1 MFCFA
6 RLILHPP
13 FANLCPKKTVLDA
26 HLQILHGSTR
36 FAALDPIHNSQEI
49 SMKKKSVTFLRSQP
63 PPSRG
68 HPQTAA
74 RRVMNNLKLI
84 NFLFSR
90 DFLPSSAFSSSADLW
105 STSIPLL
112 HYLARANNVFA
123 VDCSFSCRVVVA
135 SSSCS
140 GRAIAEEPNQ
150 PNHGVR
156 WDRER

>member
-49 SMKKKSVTFLRSQP
+49 SKKKKSVTFLRSQP

-90 DFLPSSAFSSSADLW
+90 DSLPSSAFSSSADLW

-112 HYLARANNVFA
+112 HYLERARTTSLLLIAHLVA
-123 VDCSFSCRVVVA
+123 ELLLLLLLVRV
-135 SSSCS
+135 
-140 GRAIAEEPNQ
+140 
-150 PNHGVR
+150 
-156 WDRER
+156 ERSLKSPISRIMV